1 MPRTCT
7 VCAHADRPA
16 IDRALVAGESC
27 STLSARYRTIG
38 RMALERHKGAHLPA
52 HLVRAQEVEDV
63 RQALDVVKQL
73 KAINGAALQVLTDA
87 RRQGD
92 PDLALKAIDRIHK
105 QIELQARLL
114 GELDDRPVVNVL
126 VAPQW
131 LGMRAALV
139 EVLAPYP
146 DARVAVAGA
155 LARLEAGGG

>member
-7 VCAHADRPA
+7 ICAHPQREA
-16 IDRALVAGESC
+16 IDRALAAGTSLATIATLHHVIDES
-27 STLSARYRTIG
+27 LR
-38 RMALERHKGAHLPA
+38 RHRDAHLPKA
-52 HLVRAQEVEDV
+52 IVRAQEVEDV

-139 EVLAPYP
+139 EVLAPFP
-146 DARVAVAGA
+146 DARVAVATA
-155 LARLEAGGG
+155 LALLEAGGG